1 MLKVPL
7 RVVPWVFYS
16 TVLDAEGERV
26 ASTQG
31 TSYMDHE
38 QVAQEMVQA
47 VNLRD
52 EQTNVLRA
60 WLEAVQNSMSL
71 RLALAGLP
79 EGAGPV
85 LVEMLQD
92 VLALAKAEGES
103 EAGNEQPNTDH

>member
-16 TVLDAEGERV
+16 TVLDAGDERV

-47 VNLRD
+47 VNAHAALL
-52 EQTNVLRA
+52 ETCKT

-71 RLALAGLP
+71 RLVLAGLP

-85 LVEMLQD
+85 LVEMLQEAI
-92 VLALAKAEGES
+92 ALAEGEGS
-103 EAGNEQPNTDH
+103 DTAQSS